1 MNNLFDK
8 VFSVDEIKISVLVIV
23 LTLSSTFGL
32 VMYVIEGDITDNLL
46 SLLSTLIYEI
56 TGINAINITKEVFND
71 FKNSKIKD
79 NIDSP
84 I

>member
-8 VFSVDEIKISVLVIV
+8 VFSVDEIKISALVIV

-32 VMYVIEGDITDNLL
+32 VMYVIEGDISDNLL
-46 SLLSTLIYEI
+46 SLLSTLIYAI
-56 TGINAINITKEVFND
+56 TGINAFNITKEAIHD
-71 FKNSKIKD
+71 FKNSKKEE
-79 NIDSP
+79 NVDSP